1 MAVGTTIAVIAP
13 KIATLAN
20 AGLSIEQPMNPSF
33 AQKVVLITGGTS
45 GIGRAT
51 AVAFAEQGA
60 NVVVAG
66 RRAAEGAESVRL
78 VEKKGGNGLFIRTDV
93 AIEKEVEAMVAR
105 TVEYF
110 GRLDLAFNNAG
121 VSGGEMDSGKGIAN
135 TNDFFNHIMDT
146 NVRGVFFS
154 LKHEIPAILKS
165 GGGAIV
171 NNASVAGLSAV
182 TGGQPIYTAS
192 KFAVVGLTRSVAL
205 EFAAKGI
212 RVNAV
217 CPAIIETEMTEGLRK
232 NNEMRA
238 NLRARHPIGRF
249 GQPEEIAAAVLYLCS
264 PGAAFITGT
273 ALPVDGGIL
282 A

>member
-1 MAVGTTIAVIAP
+1 
-13 KIATLAN
+13 
-20 AGLSIEQPMNPSF
+20 MNPSF
-33 AQKVVLITGGTS
+33 AGKVVLITGGTS

-66 RRAAEGAESVRL
+66 RREAEGAESVRL
-78 VEKKGGNGLFIRTDV
+78 VEKTGGNGLFVRTDV

-110 GRLDLAFNNAG
+110 GRLDFAFNNAG
-121 VSGGEMDSGKGIAN
+121 VSGGERNSGKGIAN
-135 TNDFFNHIMDT
+135 TNEFFNRIMDA

-171 NNASVAGLSAV
+171 NNASVAGLRAIMPG
-182 TGGQPIYTAS
+182 TPIYTAS

-205 EFAAKGI
+205 EFAAKGV

-217 CPAIIETEMTEGLRK
+217 CPGIIETEMTEWLSQ
-232 NNEMRA
+232 NNELRA
-238 NLRARHPIGRF
+238 KMMARHPIGRF
-249 GQPEEIAAAVLYLCS
+249 GQSEEVAAAVLYLCS
-264 PGAAFITGT
+264 PGAAFITGV
-273 ALPVDGGIL
+273 ALPLDGGLL

>member
-1 MAVGTTIAVIAP
+1 MTVGTTIAAIAP
-13 KIATLAN
+13 KNATLAN
-20 AGLSIEQPMNPSF
+20 AGLSIEQPMTASF

-66 RRAAEGAESVRL
+66 RREAEGAESVRL
-78 VEKKGGNGLFIRTDV
+78 VEKTGSNGLFVRTDV

-110 GRLDLAFNNAG
+110 GRLDFAFNNAG
-121 VSGGEMDSGKGIAN
+121 VGGEMDSGNGIAN
-135 TNDFFNHIMDT
+135 TNEVFNRIIDT
-146 NVRGVFFS
+146 NVRGVFLS

-171 NNASVAGLSAV
+171 NNASVAGLKAIIPG
-182 TGGQPIYTAS
+182 TPIYTAS
-192 KFAVVGLTRSVAL
+192 KFAVVGLTKSVAL
-205 EFAAKGI
+205 DFAAKGV

-217 CPAIIETEMTEGLRK
+217 CPAIIETEMTERFRL
-232 NNEMRA
+232 NNEV
-238 NLRARHPIGRF
+238 RARLMALHPIDRF
-249 GQPEEIAAAVLYLCS
+249 GQSEEVAAAVLFLCS
-264 PGAAFITGT
+264 PGAAFITGA

>member
-1 MAVGTTIAVIAP
+1 M
-13 KIATLAN
+13 K
-20 AGLSIEQPMNPSF
+20 SSF
-33 AQKVVLITGGTS
+33 EGKVALITGGTS

-66 RRAAEGAESVRL
+66 RRETEGAESVRL
-78 VEKKGGNGLFIRTDV
+78 IEKTGGKGLFVRTDV
-93 AIEKEVEAMVAR
+93 AIEREVEALVAR

-110 GRLDLAFNNAG
+110 GRLDFAFNNAG
-121 VSGGEMDSGKGIAN
+121 VLGGEMDSGKGIAN
-135 TNDFFNHIMDT
+135 TNEVFNRIMDS

-154 LKHEIPAILKS
+154 LKYQIPAIIKS

-171 NNASVAGLSAV
+171 NNASVAGLRAIF
-182 TGGQPIYTAS
+182 GGQPIYTAS

-205 EFAAKGI
+205 EFAAKGV

-217 CPAIIETEMTEGLRK
+217 CPAIIETEMTENVRQ
-232 NNEMRA
+232 NNE
-238 NLRARHPIGRF
+238 LRPKFVAMHPIGRF
-249 GQPEEIAAAVLYLCS
+249 GQSEEVAAAVLYLCS
-264 PGAAFITGT
+264 PGAAFITGA
-273 ALPVDGGIL
+273 ALPVDGGVL

>member
-1 MAVGTTIAVIAP
+1 
-13 KIATLAN
+13 
-20 AGLSIEQPMNPSF
+20 MNPSF
-33 AQKVVLITGGTS
+33 AKKVVLITGGTS

-66 RRAAEGAESVRL
+66 RREAEGAESVRL
-78 VEKKGGNGLFIRTDV
+78 VEKTGSNGLFVRTDV

-110 GRLDLAFNNAG
+110 GRLDFAFNNAG
-121 VSGGEMDSGKGIAN
+121 VSGEMDSGNGIAN
-135 TNDFFNHIMDT
+135 TNEVFNRIMDT
-146 NVRGVFFS
+146 NVRGVFLS

-171 NNASVAGLSAV
+171 NNASVAGLRAIIPG
-182 TGGQPIYTAS
+182 TPIYTAS

-205 EFAAKGI
+205 EFAAKGV

-217 CPAIIETEMTEGLRK
+217 CPAIIETEMTERFRV
-232 NNEMRA
+232 NNEV
-238 NLRARHPIGRF
+238 RARLMALHPIDRF
-249 GQPEEIAAAVLYLCS
+249 GQSEEVAAAVLYLCS
-264 PGAAFITGT
+264 PGAAFITGA
-273 ALPVDGGIL
+273 ALPVDGGVL

>member
-1 MAVGTTIAVIAP
+1 M
-13 KIATLAN
+13 N
-20 AGLSIEQPMNPSF
+20 ASF

-66 RRAAEGAESVRL
+66 RREAEGAESVRL
-78 VEKKGGNGLFIRTDV
+78 VEKLGGNGLFVRTDV

-105 TVEYF
+105 TIEYF
-110 GRLDLAFNNAG
+110 GRLDFAFNNAG
-121 VSGGEMDSGKGIAN
+121 VAGEMDSGNGIAN
-135 TNDFFNHIMDT
+135 TNEVFNRIMDT
-146 NVRGVFFS
+146 NVRGVFLS

-171 NNASVAGLSAV
+171 NNASVAGLRAIGPG
-182 TGGQPIYTAS
+182 TPIYTAS

-205 EFAAKGI
+205 EFAAKGV

-217 CPAIIETEMTEGLRK
+217 CPAIIETEMTERFRVD
-232 NNEMRA
+232 NEV
-238 NLRARHPIGRF
+238 RARLMALHPIDRF
-249 GQPEEIAAAVLYLCS
+249 GQSEEVAAAVLYLCS
-264 PGAAFITGT
+264 PGAAFITGV
-273 ALPVDGGIL
+273 ALPVDGGVL

>member
-1 MAVGTTIAVIAP
+1 
-13 KIATLAN
+13 
-20 AGLSIEQPMNPSF
+20 
-33 AQKVVLITGGTS
+33 
-45 GIGRAT
+45 
-51 AVAFAEQGA
+51 
-60 NVVVAG
+60 
-66 RRAAEGAESVRL
+66 
-78 VEKKGGNGLFIRTDV
+78 
-93 AIEKEVEAMVAR
+93 
-105 TVEYF
+105 
-110 GRLDLAFNNAG
+110 
-121 VSGGEMDSGKGIAN
+121 MDSGKGIAN
-135 TNDFFNHIMDT
+135 TNDFFNRIMDT

-232 NNEMRA
+232 NNELRA
-238 NLRARHPIGRF
+238 NLMARHPIGRF

-264 PGAAFITGT
+264 PGAAFITGA